1 MADAVIA
8 HLWEESLTIRVSD
21 QVSGSECRGIEKN
34 KKEEMVEI
42 LFFRGRFIIL
52 NFETEM

>member
-42 LFFRGRFIIL
+42 LSL
-52 NFETEM
+52 EEDS